1 MISDAIGEI
10 EVERL
15 KESRSMGL
23 LGSKKYYAMEIATKA
38 LIMPS
43 EISGLE
49 PLHGFIKQENRVV
62 PVVFRFAM
70 KRSKEPDFIERKI
83 PQAAP
88 RAISPV
94 PASSAHTSPPKQAKP
109 TAAVQASLPL
119 ADPPS
124 TAGRPREGFVWDES
138 KGIE

>member
-1 MISDAIGEI
+1 
-10 EVERL
+10 
-15 KESRSMGL
+15 MGL
-23 LGSKKYYAMEIATKA
+23 LGSKRSYAMEIATKA

-62 PVVFRFAM
+62 PVVFRLTK
-70 KRSKEPDFIERKI
+70 KRSKEPHFIERKI

-88 RAISPV
+88 RPTSPV
-94 PASSAHTSPPKQAKP
+94 PVSSAHTSPPKQAKS
-109 TAAVQASLPL
+109 TTAVQASLPL
-119 ADPPS
+119 ADPPA
-124 TAGRPREGFVWDES
+124 TNGKPKGFVWDES

>member
-1 MISDAIGEI
+1 
-10 EVERL
+10 
-15 KESRSMGL
+15 MGL
-23 LGSKKYYAMEIATKA
+23 LGSKKSYAMEIATKA

-62 PVVFRFAM
+62 PVVFRLAK
-70 KRSKEPDFIERKI
+70 KRPKEPEFVERKI
-83 PQAAP
+83 QQAAP
-88 RAISPV
+88 RPTSPAPV
-94 PASSAHTSPPKQAKP
+94 PASSARTSPPKQAKP

-124 TAGRPREGFVWDES
+124 TNGRPKEGFVWDES